1 MAAEQKMLIF
11 AVFVGQTMGKR
22 KVISEQELKELVLP
36 AEGEV
41 LARVIKLLG
50 SDHILVKCVDG
61 KTRLGRI
68 RGKLKRRIW
77 VRDNDI
83 VLIAPWDFKS
93 DERGDIVWRYTLA
106 QVDWLQ
112 ANNHLPK
119 DF

>member
-1 MAAEQKMLIF
+1 MLIF
-11 AVFVGQTMGKR
+11 VMSVVHVMGKR
-22 KVISEQELKELVLP
+22 KVISEAELKELVLP

-41 LARVIKLLG
+41 LGRVIKLLG

-61 KTRLGRI
+61 KTRLGRV
-68 RGKLKRRIW
+68 RGRLKRKIW

-93 DERGDIVWRYTLA
+93 DERGDIVWRYTLS
-106 QVDWLQ
+106 QVDLLH
-112 ANNHLPK
+112 ANSYLPK

>member
-1 MAAEQKMLIF
+1 
-11 AVFVGQTMGKR
+11 MGKR
-22 KVISEQELKELVLP
+22 KVISEAQLKELVLP

-41 LARVIKLLG
+41 LGRIIKLLG

-68 RGKLKRRIW
+68 RGKLKRKVW

-83 VLIAPWDFKS
+83 VLIAPWDFKA
-93 DERGDIVWRYTLA
+93 DDRGDIVWRYTFA
-106 QVDWLQ
+106 QIDWLKE
-112 ANNHLPK
+112 NGYLPA

>member
-1 MAAEQKMLIF
+1 MY
-11 AVFVGQTMGKR
+11 KR
-22 KVISEQELKELVLP
+22 Q
-36 AEGEV
+36 
-41 LARVIKLLG
+41 
-50 SDHILVKCVDG
+50 LVKCVDG

-68 RGKLKRRIW
+68 RGKLKRKIW

-112 ANNHLPK
+112 ANNYLPK